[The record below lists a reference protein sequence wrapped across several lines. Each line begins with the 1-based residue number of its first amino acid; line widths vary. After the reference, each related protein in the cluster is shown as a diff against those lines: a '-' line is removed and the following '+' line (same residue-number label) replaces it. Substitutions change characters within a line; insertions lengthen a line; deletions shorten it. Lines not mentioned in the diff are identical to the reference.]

1 MHNSLTLE
9 GNMGNDNI
17 RKEIEKIKQEINKE
31 VRGKGKWIGDKYVYT
46 PLHKE
51 TLYQKVILWVFVI
64 LVCGLIYIHG
74 GGLFCVFFDE
84 DKIFNRDKYHLPT
97 SFIVEFCSTPVHT
110 REWWVDKIGFDFVG
124 WFYQKMT
131 GSYPL

>member
-1 MHNSLTLE
+1 
-9 GNMGNDNI
+9 MGKDKI
-17 RKEIEKIKQEINKE
+17 RKEIEKITKEINKE
-31 VRGKGKWIGDKYVYT
+31 LRGKWIGDKYVYT
-46 PLHKE
+46 TLHKE

-74 GGLFCVFFDE
+74 GGLFCVFQE
-84 DKIFNRDKYHLPT
+84 GLINRN
-97 SFIVEFCSTPVHT
+97 SFSNFIVEFCSTPVHI

>member
-1 MHNSLTLE
+1 M
-9 GNMGNDNI
+9 
-17 RKEIEKIKQEINKE
+17 KEIEKIKQEINKE

-97 SFIVEFCSTPVHT
+97 SFIVEFCSTPVHI

>member
-1 MHNSLTLE
+1 ME
-9 GNMGNDNI
+9 NDNI
-17 RKEIEKIKQEINKE
+17 RKEIEKITQEINKE

-51 TLYQKVILWVFVI
+51 TLYQKVILIVGCVI

-97 SFIVEFCSTPVHT
+97 SFIVEFCSTPIHI
-110 REWWVDKIGFDFVG
+110 REWWVEKIGFDFVG

>member
-1 MHNSLTLE
+1 M
-9 GNMGNDNI
+9 
-17 RKEIEKIKQEINKE
+17 KEIEKIKQEINKE
-31 VRGKGKWIGDKYVYT
+31 VRGNWIEDKYVST

-97 SFIVEFCSTPVHT
+97 SFIVEFCSTPVIT

>member
-1 MHNSLTLE
+1 
-9 GNMGNDNI
+9 MGNDNI

-31 VRGKGKWIGDKYVYT
+31 VRGKWIGDKYVYT

-97 SFIVEFCSTPVHT
+97 SFIVEFCSTPVIP
-110 REWWVDKIGFDFVG
+110 ESGGLIKSDLILWVGFT
-124 WFYQKMT
+124 KR
-131 GSYPL
+131 

>member
-17 RKEIEKIKQEINKE
+17 RKEIEKITQEINKE
-31 VRGKGKWIGDKYVYT
+31 VRGKGKWIGDKYVYA